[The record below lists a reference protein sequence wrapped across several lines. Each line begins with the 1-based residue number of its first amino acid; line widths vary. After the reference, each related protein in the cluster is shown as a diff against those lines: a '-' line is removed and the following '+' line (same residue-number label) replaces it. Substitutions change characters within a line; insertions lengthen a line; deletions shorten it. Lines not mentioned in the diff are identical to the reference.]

1 MTDRQRKPMTISTV
15 AAILRGLASELDAL
29 KADRAERE
37 TERTLNDIAI
47 VELDRRIVEKRAQL
61 ASARKGRF

>member
-1 MTDRQRKPMTISTV
+1 MTIATQ
-15 AAILRGLASELDAL
+15 AAILRGLSSELDAL
-29 KADRAERE
+29 RADRAERE

-61 ASARKGRF
+61 ASARRGKF